1 MTYVSDN
8 VKSSVTAES
17 SILSRMTRQT
27 FRRLAGIRFMYL
39 IEQLQEEDRDKWSN
53 QAIAD
58 AIGCERSLISKW
70 HPNNVRQRRE
80 PADRSGLT
88 DLIIT
93 GIREG
98 LGISSEFLFMP
109 SSGLPDY
116 VILPDGTKR
125 PCGPDEVDH
134 KLFGLGDERLK
145 VQVQQTAQQQAVQ
158 AREMAEMR
166 AEMAE
171 MRKLL
176 RELLGRR

>member
-1 MTYVSDN
+1 VTYVYDP
-8 VKSSVTAES
+8 VKVPVPKES
-17 SILSRMTRQT
+17 SILSRMTRQS
-27 FRRLAGIRFMYL
+27 FRRLAGTRFTYL
-39 IEQLQEEDRDKWSN
+39 IEQLQEVDPKKWSN

-88 DLIIT
+88 DLVIQ
-93 GIREG
+93 GIRDG
-98 LGISSEFLFMP
+98 LGISSEYLFMP

-116 VILPDGTKR
+116 VLLPDGSKR

-134 KLFGLGDERLK
+134 KLFGLGSEKLK
-145 VQVQQTAQQQAVQ
+145 LQVQQTAQEQANQ
-158 AREMAEMR
+158 ARELAKMR

-171 MRKLL
+171 MRQLL
-176 RELLGRR
+176 KEALARR